1 MQIPPSSISGTTSL
15 PYYSQPKT
23 TCNIPNSSRQ
33 NNAHVGYVQPSA
45 RTVYP
50 AKNLTT
56 PSYGDSLQRHTF
68 DSNSRISK
76 QKTEPS
82 ATAKPLPG
90 LTSGRSAAAQVSH
103 NMGNTVLPS
112 KYSAISNM
120 GKHTE
125 STAPGLPKRTIF
137 SQITSVKSVGAP
149 PNYSQNIAEMMEAV
163 KKQQRNEPSM
173 QFETTKSLLDQR
185 STQMSDIEMAKS
197 NKHIDDRHQDIL
209 EKFKAVPTSNMSP
222 IHCTAGDVCAGNT
235 SRKINDPIGK
245 YI

>member
-1 MQIPPSSISGTTSL
+1 MQIPSSSISGTTSL
-15 PYYSQPKT
+15 PYYSQPKP
-23 TCNIPNSSRQ
+23 TCSIPNSSRQ

-103 NMGNTVLPS
+103 NMGNAVLPS

-120 GKHTE
+120 GNHTE
-125 STAPGLPKRTIF
+125 SAAPGLPKRTIF

-173 QFETTKSLLDQR
+173 QFEKTKSLLDQR

-222 IHCTAGDVCAGNT
+222 IHCAAGDVCAGNT